1 MSTFKIIKE
10 IISDISGVNEISL
23 NDELQND
30 IGLDSLGLVT
40 LLIELEKRF
49 DIELNESDL
58 NPFELTNVFD
68 VVVLVNNYMEKSN
81 EKDG

>member
-58 NPFELTNVFD
+58 IPFELTNVFD
-68 VVVLVNNYMEKSN
+68 VVGLVNKYMEKSN

>member
-10 IISDISGVNEISL
+10 IISDISGADEISVH
-23 NDELQND
+23 DKLQND

-40 LLIELEKRF
+40 LLIELEERF
-49 DIELNESDL
+49 GIELDESDL
-58 NPFELTNVFD
+58 NQFELTTFFD
-68 VVVLVNNYMEKSN
+68 VLGLVNKYMEKSN

>member
-49 DIELNESDL
+49 GIELNESDL

-68 VVVLVNNYMEKSN
+68 VVGLVNKYMEKSN

>member
-68 VVVLVNNYMEKSN
+68 VVGLVNKYMEKSN